1 MMKTHTKKQ
10 RELRNTLIGWLLVM
24 PSLIFMAAFTVWP
37 VFRSIWL
44 SLTKYKLGMSAPEF
58 IGLKNYINLA
68 GSSLFWKVMGNT
80 LFFALITIVP
90 SMVVGLFLA
99 TLVNRKSRLI
109 GFVRTSY
116 FYPVVMPMIAIASI
130 WMFIYMAKNGLLDQ
144 MLISMGFQ
152 PMNILSS
159 KKTVLP
165 AMAFMYVWK
174 EAGYLMVFFL
184 SGIQSISTD
193 VNEAARIDG
202 ANSWTIFRKI
212 TLPLLAPTFLFVS
225 TIALTNSFKLVDHVV
240 IMTEGAPNNASTL
253 LLYYIYQQ
261 GFTNFNYGVSSTL
274 TTVML
279 LLLMVVALPRFL
291 SQDKKI
297 QYNYRRPYT
306 MQKKHL
312 IGAGITAFS
321 VILGLLWLIPLIWL
335 IGTAFSVPSFH
346 MTLFPTTAFT
356 LDNIKYVWN
365 AIPFGTYYI
374 NTLTLVVCTFAVQ
387 FFTSTLAAYAL
398 AVLDFK
404 GQALVFAVIFMQIII
419 PNDVL
424 ITPNFMTLSDLKLID
439 SKIGMM
445 LPFYGSA
452 MAIFLLRQ
460 HFKSMPKALAEAA
473 KIDGANTWQ
482 TIWGVYMPC
491 AKPAYLSFAVIS
503 VSYHWNNYLWP
514 LIVTNS
520 PTNRTLTVGL
530 AIFAKS
536 KEANMQWANV
546 CAAAFII
553 IVPLLLAFLV
563 AQKQFMSSFVSA
575 GIKE

>member
-58 IGLKNYINLA
+58 IGLKNYISLA

-109 GFVRTSY
+109 GFIRTSY

-144 MLISMGFQ
+144 MLISMGLQ

-261 GFTNFNYGVSSTL
+261 GFANFNYGVSSAL

-297 QYNYRRPYT
+297 QYN
-306 MQKKHL
+306 
-312 IGAGITAFS
+312 
-321 VILGLLWLIPLIWL
+321 
-335 IGTAFSVPSFH
+335 
-346 MTLFPTTAFT
+346 
-356 LDNIKYVWN
+356 
-365 AIPFGTYYI
+365 
-374 NTLTLVVCTFAVQ
+374 
-387 FFTSTLAAYAL
+387 
-398 AVLDFK
+398 
-404 GQALVFAVIFMQIII
+404 
-419 PNDVL
+419 
-424 ITPNFMTLSDLKLID
+424 
-439 SKIGMM
+439 
-445 LPFYGSA
+445 
-452 MAIFLLRQ
+452 
-460 HFKSMPKALAEAA
+460 
-473 KIDGANTWQ
+473 
-482 TIWGVYMPC
+482 
-491 AKPAYLSFAVIS
+491 
-503 VSYHWNNYLWP
+503 
-514 LIVTNS
+514 
-520 PTNRTLTVGL
+520 
-530 AIFAKS
+530 
-536 KEANMQWANV
+536 
-546 CAAAFII
+546 
-553 IVPLLLAFLV
+553 
-563 AQKQFMSSFVSA
+563 
-575 GIKE
+575 

>member
-1 MMKTHTKKQ
+1 MKTHTKKQ

-58 IGLKNYINLA
+58 IGLKNYISLA

-144 MLISMGFQ
+144 MLISMGLQ

-225 TIALTNSFKLVDHVV
+225 TIALTNSFKLVDHVSKQRFH
-240 IMTEGAPNNASTL
+240 TASVL
-253 LLYYIYQQ
+253 HLPAGIYKLQLRRIFCTDN
-261 GFTNFNYGVSSTL
+261 GYAASAHGSSTSSFL
-274 TTVML
+274 KPGQEDPVQLKEALHHAEKTFDRCRDHRIFRYFRPALADPTYLADRNRIFRSILPYDTV
-279 LLLMVVALPRFL
+279 P
-291 SQDKKI
+291 
-297 QYNYRRPYT
+297 
-306 MQKKHL
+306 
-312 IGAGITAFS
+312 
-321 VILGLLWLIPLIWL
+321 
-335 IGTAFSVPSFH
+335 
-346 MTLFPTTAFT
+346 
-356 LDNIKYVWN
+356 DNIVHT
-365 AIPFGTYYI
+365 G
-374 NTLTLVVCTFAVQ
+374 
-387 FFTSTLAAYAL
+387 
-398 AVLDFK
+398 
-404 GQALVFAVIFMQIII
+404 
-419 PNDVL
+419 
-424 ITPNFMTLSDLKLID
+424 
-439 SKIGMM
+439 
-445 LPFYGSA
+445 
-452 MAIFLLRQ
+452 
-460 HFKSMPKALAEAA
+460 
-473 KIDGANTWQ
+473 
-482 TIWGVYMPC
+482 
-491 AKPAYLSFAVIS
+491 
-503 VSYHWNNYLWP
+503 
-514 LIVTNS
+514 
-520 PTNRTLTVGL
+520 
-530 AIFAKS
+530 
-536 KEANMQWANV
+536 
-546 CAAAFII
+546 
-553 IVPLLLAFLV
+553 
-563 AQKQFMSSFVSA
+563 
-575 GIKE
+575 

>member
-1 MMKTHTKKQ
+1 MKTHTKKQ

-297 QYNYRRPYT
+297 QYN
-306 MQKKHL
+306 
-312 IGAGITAFS
+312 
-321 VILGLLWLIPLIWL
+321 
-335 IGTAFSVPSFH
+335 
-346 MTLFPTTAFT
+346 
-356 LDNIKYVWN
+356 
-365 AIPFGTYYI
+365 
-374 NTLTLVVCTFAVQ
+374 
-387 FFTSTLAAYAL
+387 
-398 AVLDFK
+398 
-404 GQALVFAVIFMQIII
+404 
-419 PNDVL
+419 
-424 ITPNFMTLSDLKLID
+424 
-439 SKIGMM
+439 
-445 LPFYGSA
+445 
-452 MAIFLLRQ
+452 
-460 HFKSMPKALAEAA
+460 
-473 KIDGANTWQ
+473 
-482 TIWGVYMPC
+482 
-491 AKPAYLSFAVIS
+491 
-503 VSYHWNNYLWP
+503 
-514 LIVTNS
+514 
-520 PTNRTLTVGL
+520 
-530 AIFAKS
+530 
-536 KEANMQWANV
+536 
-546 CAAAFII
+546 
-553 IVPLLLAFLV
+553 
-563 AQKQFMSSFVSA
+563 
-575 GIKE
+575 

>member
-1 MMKTHTKKQ
+1 MKTHTKKQ

-58 IGLKNYINLA
+58 IGLKNYISLA

-144 MLISMGFQ
+144 MLISMGLQ

-261 GFTNFNYGVSSTL
+261 GFTNQLRRIFCTDNGYAASAHGSSTSSFL
-274 TTVML
+274 KPGQEDPVQL
-279 LLLMVVALPRFL
+279 KEALHHAEKTFDRCRDHRIFR
-291 SQDKKI
+291 
-297 QYNYRRPYT
+297 YFRP
-306 MQKKHL
+306 
-312 IGAGITAFS
+312 
-321 VILGLLWLIPLIWL
+321 
-335 IGTAFSVPSFH
+335 
-346 MTLFPTTAFT
+346 
-356 LDNIKYVWN
+356 
-365 AIPFGTYYI
+365 
-374 NTLTLVVCTFAVQ
+374 
-387 FFTSTLAAYAL
+387 AL
-398 AVLDFK
+398 ADPTYLADRNR
-404 GQALVFAVIFMQIII
+404 IFRSI
-419 PNDVL
+419 
-424 ITPNFMTLSDLKLID
+424 
-439 SKIGMM
+439 
-445 LPFYGSA
+445 LPYDTV
-452 MAIFLLRQ
+452 
-460 HFKSMPKALAEAA
+460 P
-473 KIDGANTWQ
+473 DN
-482 TIWGVYMPC
+482 
-491 AKPAYLSFAVIS
+491 S
-503 VSYHWNNYLWP
+503 VH
-514 LIVTNS
+514 T
-520 PTNRTLTVGL
+520 G
-530 AIFAKS
+530 
-536 KEANMQWANV
+536 
-546 CAAAFII
+546 
-553 IVPLLLAFLV
+553 
-563 AQKQFMSSFVSA
+563 
-575 GIKE
+575 